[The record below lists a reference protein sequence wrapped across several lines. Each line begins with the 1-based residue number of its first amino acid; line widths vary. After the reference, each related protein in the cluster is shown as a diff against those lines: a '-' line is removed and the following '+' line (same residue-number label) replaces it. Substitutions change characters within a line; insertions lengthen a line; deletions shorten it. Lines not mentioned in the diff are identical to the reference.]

1 MRIGIVGAGICGLAA
16 ARTLHQLG
24 HQAVVFEKSRAPG
37 GRVWTY
43 RKGEYVWD
51 SGATSIAPRGKRIQ
65 DVLLKELSTEGL
77 VPIQKPIYVHTGLRI
92 SPGHPN
98 GAPRYTYFKGNA
110 ELPLRLAE
118 GLDIRL
124 DSSVDSIERVGTGY
138 KILEEEFDGLILT
151 APVPQTTLLL
161 WSLGESRPM
170 ANVKYRP
177 CLSIMLGFDA
187 ELPPTNYHAILDTDQ
202 VHPMTWLCLE
212 SVKSQGRAPAGGS
225 TMVAQMSA
233 GYSHNYYEREDEALV
248 RAATGYVER
257 LYGDKFQ
264 SPTVSKVKRWKY
276 SQPESFASYEH
287 VNPKGSRL
295 LIASDGIL
303 GGHVEDAYEVGTLT
317 ARQIVE
323 VD

>member
-16 ARTLHQLG
+16 ARTLNQLG
-24 HQAVVFEKSRAPG
+24 HQAVVFEKSRAAG

-43 RKGEYVWD
+43 RKGEHVWD
-51 SGATSIAPRGKRIQ
+51 SGATSIAPRGKTIEN
-65 DVLLKELSTEGL
+65 VLLTELSTEGL
-77 VPIQKPIYVHTGLRI
+77 VAVQKPIYVHTGLRV

-98 GAPRYTYFKGNA
+98 GAPRYTYLKGNA
-110 ELPLRLAE
+110 EFPKRLAE

-124 DSSVDSIERVGTGY
+124 DTSVDSIERTSSGY
-138 KILEEEFDGLILT
+138 KILDEEFDGLILT
-151 APVPQTTLLL
+151 PPVPQTTLLL

-177 CLSIMLGFDA
+177 CLSIMLGFGA

-212 SVKSQGRAPAGGS
+212 SVKSPERAPEGGS
-225 TMVAQMSA
+225 TLVAQMSA
-233 GYSHNYYEREDEALV
+233 AFSHNYYERDDEALV
-248 RAATGYVER
+248 KTATGYVER
-257 LYGDKFQ
+257 LFGPKFQ
-264 SPTVSKVKRWKY
+264 APTVSKVKRWKY

-303 GGHVEDAYEVGTLT
+303 GGHVEDAYEVGTRT